1 MVASP
6 HTVATTT
13 LFDCVV
19 VAGNFK
25 ALSRDHDE
33 CTDYL
38 YEIITAYFR
47 TLCPPLALPR
57 IITDDDL
64 AEPVIESELEPTAL
78 STSLLQRTMT
88 TADVSFGLLPSEP
101 PRPLP

>member
-1 MVASP
+1 
-6 HTVATTT
+6 
-13 LFDCVV
+13 VV
-19 VAGNFK
+19 VGNLK

-38 YEIITAYFR
+38 YEVITAYFR

-57 IITDDDL
+57 IITDGDL

-78 STSLLQRTMT
+78 STSLLQRIMT
-88 TADVSFGLLPSEP
+88 SADVSYGLFPSGP
-101 PRPLP
+101 PRTLP